1 MVGEGEEAE
10 FVRKGIPAGTEKT
23 TSPKEKMLEESFREN
38 KTSVSYFNT
47 KMGMERKPMNKP
59 FRSRTAGEKPFRC
72 HVGRSA
78 CSDRCFHGILSAPGA
93 MFCLQG

>member
-1 MVGEGEEAE
+1 MVGEGEAAE

-59 FRSRTAGEKPFRC
+59 FRSRTAPTAA
-72 HVGRSA
+72 VPA
-78 CSDRCFHGILSAPGA
+78 GA
-93 MFCLQG
+93 VPMVIEAFIG

>member
-47 KMGMERKPMNKP
+47 KMGMERTPMNKP

>member
-1 MVGEGEEAE
+1 MVGEGEAAE

-23 TSPKEKMLEESFREN
+23 TSPKEKMLEESFRKN

-59 FRSRTAGEKPFRC
+59 FRSRTAGWLSRFFC
-72 HVGRSA
+72 IFIVG
-78 CSDRCFHGILSAPGA
+78 
-93 MFCLQG
+93 